1 LATGHLIL
9 KLDAQVRDLM
19 NGKQLIKNLS
29 PESRHP
35 VNSQTTQQ
43 FNHTESNGIGK
54 WKESHEI
61 KRNIDMNVVFN

>member
-1 LATGHLIL
+1 
-9 KLDAQVRDLM
+9 M